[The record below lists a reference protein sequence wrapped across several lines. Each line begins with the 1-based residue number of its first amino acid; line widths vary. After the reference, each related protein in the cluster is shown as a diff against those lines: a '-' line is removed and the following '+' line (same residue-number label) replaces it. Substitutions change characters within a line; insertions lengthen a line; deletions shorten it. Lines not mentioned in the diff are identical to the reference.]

1 MHKHHKT
8 RLFFTDR
15 NLHSHNKRADKLLDQ
30 LFGSIPVILH
40 FTEYPVKQD
49 SDIVQ
54 FFSFSYDDFALVIGY
69 GSAV

>member
-1 MHKHHKT
+1 MHKYHKDSS
-8 RLFFTDR
+8 FFTDR
-15 NLHSHNKRADKLLDQ
+15 NLHSHNKRADQLLDQ

-40 FTEYPVKQD
+40 FTEPPVKQD

-69 GSAV
+69 GSAA